1 MLLTLMFLGLAALV
15 APSVSYGCYGDLRTM
30 ETPVISCGAVQT
42 PTCGAHVA
50 EKIAEIDVVRLKRY
64 QVPITRVARNLC
76 IDPALIA
83 AVMSVESRAG
93 ATLVDGWNRERTRYG
108 LMQVHTHYNSIP
120 GAWDSEEHI
129 TQGATIL
136 VTGIKALQT
145 KYPTWSWQQY
155 LRGGICAYHDK
166 VRNIQV
172 YDGVD
177 NCNSSNDYVNN
188 VIIRAKYLQNNG
200 FSILV

>member
-42 PTCGAHVA
+42 PTCGVHAA
-50 EKIAEIDVVRLKRY
+50 EKMAEIDIVRLRRY
-64 QVPITRVARNLC
+64 EVPIKRVARNLC

-83 AVMSVESRAG
+83 AIISVESRAG
-93 ATLVDGWNRERTRYG
+93 AILVDGWNRERNRYG
-108 LMQVHTHYNSIP
+108 LMQVHTHYNTIP

-136 VTGIKALQT
+136 ITEIKALQT

-172 YDGVD
+172 YDGMD
-177 NCNSSNDYVNN
+177 SCNSSNDYVNN

-200 FSILV
+200 FRVLV